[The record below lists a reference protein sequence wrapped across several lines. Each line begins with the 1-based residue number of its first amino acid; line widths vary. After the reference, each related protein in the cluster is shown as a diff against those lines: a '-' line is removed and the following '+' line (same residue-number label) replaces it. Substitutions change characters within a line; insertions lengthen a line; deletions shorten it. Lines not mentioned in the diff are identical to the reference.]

1 MNRIAA
7 IALSVAATLM
17 AAGSAM
23 AQNRAVEV
31 TVPFSFT
38 VNNTTLPAGSY
49 SIASDPTHPNTLVVR
64 DRTGSVKAVN
74 VGISD
79 ASSIGKTSTLIFHR
93 YGSQYFLSEIRFAS
107 ANSSLYF
114 PANKQELRA
123 RKQLKKEGFES
134 VATS

>member
-23 AQNRAVEV
+23 AQNRSVEV
-31 TVPFSFT
+31 TIPFSFT
-38 VNNTTLPAGSY
+38 VNNTVLPAGSY
-49 SIASDPTHPNTLVVR
+49 TIASDRTHPNTLVVR
-64 DRTGSVKAVN
+64 DRTGIVKAVDL
-74 VGISD
+74 GISD
-79 ASSIGKTSTLIFHR
+79 ASGSGKTSTLIFHR

-107 ANSSLYF
+107 TNSSLYF

-123 RKQLKKEGFES
+123 RKHVKKEGFES